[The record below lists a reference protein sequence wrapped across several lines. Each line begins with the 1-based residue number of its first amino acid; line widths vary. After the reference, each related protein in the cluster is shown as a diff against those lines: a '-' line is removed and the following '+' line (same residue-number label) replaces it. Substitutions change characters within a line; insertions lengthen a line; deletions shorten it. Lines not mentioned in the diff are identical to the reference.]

1 MIDILAVALADAARP
16 REAAARGIAA
26 GAVLFLR
33 WFRVVT
39 RIFALVVSHCFLREV
54 GRPAEP
60 QSLNCAPLI
69 GIVER
74 APIAW
79 GVGGGRQ
86 KIDDPIKGAGG
97 RMLRWRSSLGLSY

>member
-1 MIDILAVALADAARP
+1 MIDILAIALADAARF

-39 RIFALVVSHCFLREV
+39 RIFALVVSHWFLREV
-54 GRPAEP
+54 GRAAER

-69 GIVER
+69 GIVEG

-79 GVGGGRQ
+79 GVGGVAR
-86 KIDDPIKGAGG
+86 KIATSIKGVGQQ
-97 RMLRWRSSLGLSY
+97 MLR